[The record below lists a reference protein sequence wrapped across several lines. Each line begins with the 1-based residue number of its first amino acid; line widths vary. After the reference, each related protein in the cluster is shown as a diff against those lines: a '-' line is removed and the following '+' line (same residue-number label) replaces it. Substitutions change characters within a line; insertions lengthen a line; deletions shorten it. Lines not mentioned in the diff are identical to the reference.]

1 VATQQD
7 VDEFNRLIRTGD
19 PANWQVAGQLATSFG
34 FTPEQVLP
42 YLNDPNIFPE
52 FAGGV
57 TLDTVK
63 SFVPQYLPLRWYL
76 LPRWSLPLRWYLP
89 LRWLIKQ
96 VRQRRHPQNMRLIL
110 CFVSF

>member
-63 SFVPQYLPLRWYL
+63 SFVPQIKVP
-76 LPRWSLPLRWYLP
+76 PSGGTSSLGGLSPSGGTSP
-89 LRWLIKQ
+89 
-96 VRQRRHPQNMRLIL
+96 
-110 CFVSF
+110 SGG

>member
-63 SFVPQYLPLRWYL
+63 SFVPQPPPVVPPPPVVLSPSGGTS
-76 LPRWSLPLRWYLP
+76 PSGG
-89 LRWLIKQ
+89 
-96 VRQRRHPQNMRLIL
+96 
-110 CFVSF
+110 